1 MKQITLILF
10 LLSIVKFGWSQNA
23 NIDYKRAFKIY
34 NLTSF
39 EKVEIIIQQSDTST
53 PYILSS
59 SSDLQIFHPTFA
71 FQWKTKNNNFQEVEL
86 TYLVLGKQSTTTELK
101 DDPTNGQQI
110 MSGNKLVT
118 SHISV
123 QYEYIK
129 MFNKLKDKK
138 LVPSVGFGF
147 NPYYKQIN
155 STPQIATSYPKS
167 EKYLGAKVF
176 ITPRLNYYINSKFFV
191 DVNIPFCI
199 ANAYLLTKNSGDPT
213 LTKEERTMKSFN
225 FQQFPFILSA
235 RVGVGFK
242 F

>member
-1 MKQITLILF
+1 MKKITLLLA
-10 LLSIVKFGWSQNA
+10 LLSFIHIGWSQNTH
-23 NIDYKRAFKIY
+23 IDYKRAFKIY
-34 NLTSF
+34 NLTSY

-53 PYILSS
+53 PYLLSS

-101 DDPTNGQQI
+101 EDPTNDQQI
-110 MSGNKLVT
+110 MSGNKMLS
-118 SHISV
+118 SHISI

-129 MFNKLKDKK
+129 MFNKLKDRK
-138 LVPSVGFGF
+138 LVPAIGFGF

-155 STPQIATSYPKS
+155 TTPQIATSYPES

-176 ITPRLNYYINSKFFV
+176 VTPRLNYYLNSKFFL
-191 DVNIPFCI
+191 DVNIPIC
-199 ANAYLLTKNSGDPT
+199 LLNTYFLTDKSGDPT
-213 LTKEERTMKSFN
+213 LTIPERITKSFN
-225 FQQFPFILSA
+225 FQQFPHILSG
-235 RVGVGFK
+235 RVGIGYK

>member
-1 MKQITLILF
+1 MKKYTLLLV
-10 LLSIVKFGWSQNA
+10 LLSIINTGWSQNS

-34 NLTSF
+34 NLSTF
-39 EKVEIIIQQSDTST
+39 EKIEIIIQQSDTST
-53 PYILSS
+53 PYLLSTF
-59 SSDLQIFHPTFA
+59 SDLQIFHPTFA

-86 TYLVLGKQSTTTELK
+86 THLVLGKQTSTTELK
-101 DDPTNGQQI
+101 EDPTNSQQI

-138 LVPSVGFGF
+138 LVPSIGIGF
-147 NPYYKQIN
+147 NTYYKQMN
-155 STPQIATSYPKS
+155 TTPQIATSYPES

-176 ITPRLNYYINSKFFV
+176 VTPRLNYYINSKFFI
-191 DVNIPFCI
+191 DFNIPFCI
-199 ANAYLLTKNSGDPT
+199 VNTYLLTKNNGNPT
-213 LTKEERTMKSFN
+213 LTIPERTTKSFN
-225 FQQFPFILSA
+225 FQQFPFILSG
-235 RVGVGFK
+235 RVGVGYK